1 MGYLSI
7 LRNWLFTIEFSPEKS
22 LFAVEKID
30 EKLIGII

>member
-7 LRNWLFTIEFSPEKS
+7 LRNWLFTIEFFPQKS